1 LSRNQEVAKMFTG
14 GLQRVA
20 RLTVTEYEVRAEERE
35 KERER
40 KAMRA
45 AKKAEEERKEKEAA
59 AMVGSRME
67 AIPGQSTGLSHTAED
82 WGAASITP
90 IWDEEEEEEEG
101 PTYEE
106 KLEVRT
112 KEILQNVWV
121 EFDARMYARSTSKL
135 EFFNKNREKACALA
149 TAEFEAERSRRSEAM
164 AAKREKQGMLA
175 KMVDVNRKQYSKLLA
190 LERKEMANQKVISD
204 IWVKY
209 IYLLI
214 ESTLRTCEQDG
225 VLFNNLD
232 EFAQTMILRKQANV
246 LRAECGLPAYDVVYD
261 PLDASTIVEKMEES
275 PLGQELGLQD
285 GGGVMAAL
293 SAKHH
298 DMLLN
303 VTALRGASQ
312 IIELAVKTINNE
324 LPPAPPTVDEL
335 RRTESASMQAMVSSM
350 RLDALKKRGEP
361 KTDAQDSVVRV

>member
-1 LSRNQEVAKMFTG
+1 MFTG

-20 RLTVTEYEVRAEERE
+20 RLTVTEYEVQAEGRE
-35 KERER
+35 KERKR

-67 AIPGQSTGLSHTAED
+67 ATPRQSTGLSHTAED

-90 IWDEEEEEEEG
+90 TWDDDEEEKG

-149 TAEFEAERSRRSEAM
+149 KAEFEAERSRRSEAV
-164 AAKREKQGMLA
+164 ATKREKQSMLA

-214 ESTLRTCEQDG
+214 ESTLRTCERDG

-232 EFAQTMILRKQANV
+232 GFAQTLTLRKQANA

-261 PLDASTIVEKMEES
+261 PLDASAIVEKMVES

-312 IIELAVKTINNE
+312 IIELAVKTIKDE

-335 RRTESASMQAMVSSM
+335 RRTESASLQAMVSSM

-361 KTDAQDSVVRV
+361 KTDAQDSVVHL